1 MPDQPAAS
9 LLTLDVERC
18 SPEVVVILCHGKL
31 ISTTGNILYSQVCK
45 LLPGTKKL
53 TLNLCDVNYMDSM
66 GLGTLVR
73 IYVSTKSAGCQLIL
87 KNLGKRVRELLGVSH
102 LLGVFTVIGENGIK
116 IGF

>member
-73 IYVSTKSAGCQLIL
+73 LYASTRSRGITLEL
-87 KNLGKRVRELLGVSH
+87 VNLGKRVRELLSLTN
-102 LLGVFTVIGENGIK
+102 LLSVFAVVGEHGPTIRM
-116 IGF
+116 